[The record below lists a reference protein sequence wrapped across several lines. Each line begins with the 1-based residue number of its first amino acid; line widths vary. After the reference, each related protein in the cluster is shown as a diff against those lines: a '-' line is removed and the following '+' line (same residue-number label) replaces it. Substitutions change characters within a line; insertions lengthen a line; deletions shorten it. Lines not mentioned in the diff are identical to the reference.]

1 MIVSFNEMLV
11 NTDSTSRVATYIQ
24 GYIGYK
30 TRSFQNVPSEP
41 QAKNFLFFIEKL
53 CFVLE
58 IFKFLYFNHSMIYQ
72 ICDVMMSVST

>member
-30 TRSFQNVPSEP
+30 TRSFQNVPCEP
-41 QAKNFLFFIEKL
+41 QAKNFHRKVMFRSRDIQV
-53 CFVLE
+53 FV
-58 IFKFLYFNHSMIYQ
+58 F
-72 ICDVMMSVST
+72 